1 MTNRVNLYKER
12 VLPTTVAMLPLI
24 LLLPT
29 AYFTLLP
36 FSATAGLLLGP
47 LFALAI
53 LVSAYF
59 AAPVIEVS
67 NESIAVGDIEVPL
80 EYVSGVTVVKAED
93 GFAER
98 GVRLSPAAY
107 TRFQMGVKTM
117 VKIELS
123 DPNDKTPYW
132 LIASKNP
139 QGVVAAFEAAKN

>member
-1 MTNRVNLYKER
+1 M
-12 VLPTTVAMLPLI
+12 LPTIVAMLPLA

-36 FSATAGLLLGP
+36 FSATAGLALGP
-47 LFALAI
+47 LFVVAI

-67 NESIAVGDIEVPL
+67 DESLSVSEIEVPL
-80 EYVSGVTVVKAED
+80 EFVSAVTVINAED

-107 TRFQMGVKTM
+107 TRFQLGVKTM

-139 QGVVAAFEAAKN
+139 QGVVAAFEAAKKN